1 MRVAVCPGSFDPVTL
16 GHLDIVRRAARQFD
30 RVYFCA
36 MVNSKKGAGLLTAEE
51 RKELL
56 ALAAEG
62 LENVVA
68 DSWDGWLVDY
78 AKKVGATAVVKGI
91 RDEKDLA
98 WEMEMAAYNRN
109 IDPELALETILL
121 PAKEEY
127 RDISSTLVRDCLRDG
142 KSIENYVPAAV
153 AGALQEKKGR

>member
-1 MRVAVCPGSFDPVTL
+1 
-16 GHLDIVRRAARQFD
+16 
-30 RVYFCA
+30 
-36 MVNSKKGAGLLTAEE
+36 MVNSSKGAGLLSCEE
-51 RKELL
+51 RKALL
-56 ALAAEG
+56 ALAAKG
-62 LENVVA
+62 LDNVIV

-121 PAKEEY
+121 PAKEEFK
-127 RDISSTLVRDCLRDG
+127 DISSTLVRDCLQEG

>member
-1 MRVAVCPGSFDPVTL
+1 MRIAVCPGSFDPVTL

-36 MVNSKKGAGLLTAEE
+36 MVNSSKGAGLLTAEE

-62 LENVVA
+62 LDNVIA

-78 AKKVGATAVVKGI
+78 AKRVGATAVVKGI

-98 WEMEMAAYNRN
+98 WEMEMAEFNRN
-109 IDPELALETILL
+109 YDAELALETILL
-121 PAKEEY
+121 PAKAEF
-127 RDISSTLVRDCLRDG
+127 RDISSTLVRECLRDER
-142 KSIENYVPAAV
+142 SIENYVPAAV
-153 AGALQEKKGR
+153 AGLLEEKKGR